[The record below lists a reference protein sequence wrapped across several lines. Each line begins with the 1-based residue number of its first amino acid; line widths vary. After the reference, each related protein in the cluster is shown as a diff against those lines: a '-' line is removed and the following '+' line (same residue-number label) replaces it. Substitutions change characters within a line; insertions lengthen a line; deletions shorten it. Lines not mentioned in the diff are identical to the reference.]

1 MSHDIARRVR
11 VRLLHGIE
19 ALEFDARVSRAEL
32 PVDSA
37 DSLVAMLLPTLNLL
51 TEILDG
57 SNIVG

>member
-1 MSHDIARRVR
+1 
-11 VRLLHGIE
+11 LLHGIE